1 MLQLLHLPLFIP
13 TLIAVLIRPLSFFR
27 DYHQLVISRK
37 TSFWDINAERD
48 DDPYLSPV
56 KFSAL
61 AILLSNLIFP
71 LILQLGVEVGAVS
84 PHYAAFADWAEKE
97 GHLEPFSPTGIG
109 IIDDLIREVIVLAMF
124 YALGHLIALL
134 SANRIPAR
142 FAAGYYFYWSAWGLL
157 GALVSFVLI
166 LISLILPLNETGMP
180 LILDSLINI
189 ASLLMFFLFP
199 IFFWPRFIETSRMR
213 CAMAVIGGLLIWIAL
228 IAILAPMIVDMPD
241 FSMRH

>member
-13 TLIAVLIRPLSFFR
+13 TFIAILIRPLKFFR
-27 DYHQLVISRK
+27 DYHQLVISRE
-37 TSFWDINAERD
+37 TSFWDINAEHD
-48 DDPYLSPV
+48 NDPYLSPV

-71 LILQLGVEVGAVS
+71 LIVQLGVEVGAIS

-97 GHLEPFSPTGIG
+97 GHLDPFSPSGIG

-134 SANRIPAR
+134 STKRIPAR
-142 FAAGYYFYWSAWGLL
+142 FAAGYYFYWNAWGLL
-157 GALVSFVLI
+157 GSLVSFVLI
-166 LISLILPLNETGMP
+166 VISLIVPLYGTGLP
-180 LILDSLINI
+180 LILNSLINV

-199 IFFWPRFIETSRMR
+199 IFFWPGFIEISRLR
-213 CAMAVIGGLLIWIAL
+213 CAMALIGGLLIWIVL

-241 FSMRH
+241 FGVTH

>member
-13 TLIAVLIRPLSFFR
+13 TFIAILIRPLKFFR
-27 DYHQLVISRK
+27 DYHQLIISRA
-37 TSFWDINAERD
+37 TSFWDINAEHD
-48 DDPYLSPV
+48 NDPYLSPV

-71 LILQLGVEVGAVS
+71 LILQLGVEVGAIS

-97 GHLEPFSPTGIG
+97 GHLDPFSPSGIG
-109 IIDDLIREVIVLAMF
+109 IIDDLIREVIVLVMF

-134 SANRIPAR
+134 SAKRIPAR

-157 GALVSFVLI
+157 GSLVSFVLI
-166 LISLILPLNETGMP
+166 VISLIVPLYGTGLP
-180 LILDSLINI
+180 LILNTLINV
-189 ASLLMFFLFP
+189 AGLLMFFLFP
-199 IFFWPRFIETSRMR
+199 IFFWPRFIEISRLR
-213 CAMAVIGGLLIWIAL
+213 CAVALIGGLLIWIAL

-241 FSMRH
+241 FGVTH

>member
-13 TLIAVLIRPLSFFR
+13 TFIAVLVRPLKFFR
-27 DYHQLVISRK
+27 DYHQLVISRE
-37 TSFWDINAERD
+37 TSFWDINAERE

-71 LILQLGVEVGAVS
+71 LILQLGVEVGAIS

-97 GHLEPFSPTGIG
+97 GHLDPFSPTGIG
-109 IIDDLIREVIVLAMF
+109 IVDDLIREVLVLAMF
-124 YALGHLIALL
+124 YILGHLIALL

-142 FAAGYYFYWSAWGLL
+142 FAAGYYFYWNAWTLL
-157 GALVSFVLI
+157 GALVSFGLI
-166 LISLILPLNETGMP
+166 VISLVVPLYQTGLP

-199 IFFWPRFIETSRMR
+199 IFFWPRFVEISRLR
-213 CAMAVIGGLLIWIAL
+213 CAMALLGGFIIWVAL
-228 IAILAPMIVDMPD
+228 IAMIAPIIVDMPD
-241 FSMRH
+241 FGMSY

>member
-27 DYHQLVISRK
+27 DYHQLVISRE

-48 DDPYLSPV
+48 DNPYLSPV

-97 GHLEPFSPTGIG
+97 GHLDPFSPTGIG

-157 GALVSFVLI
+157 GALVSFMLI
-166 LISLILPLNETGMP
+166 LISLILPLYETGVP

-199 IFFWPRFIETSRMR
+199 IFFWPRFIEISRMR

-228 IAILAPMIVDMPD
+228 IAILAPMIVDTPD

>member
-13 TLIAVLIRPLSFFR
+13 TFIAVLIRPLRFFR
-27 DYHQLVISRK
+27 DYHQLVISRD

-71 LILQLGVEVGAVS
+71 LILQLGVMVGAVT
-84 PHYAAFADWAEKE
+84 PHYAAFAEWAEKE
-97 GHLEPFSPTGIG
+97 GHLDPFSPTGIG
-109 IIDDLIREVIVLAMF
+109 IADDLIREVIVLAMF
-124 YALGHLIALL
+124 YALGHLIALF
-134 SANRIPAR
+134 SAKRIPAR

-157 GALVSFVLI
+157 GSLVSFGLI
-166 LISLILPLNETGMP
+166 LISLIVPLYQTGLP

-199 IFFWPRFIETSRMR
+199 IFFWPRFIEISRPR
-213 CAMAVIGGLLIWIAL
+213 CAVALAGGLIVWIAL
-228 IAILAPMIVDMPD
+228 IAVLAPMIVDIPD
-241 FSMRH
+241 FGMSH